1 MKSCC
6 EYIRGLRYKLRM
18 MGIPAEGSA
27 YVFGYN
33 KSVLINS
40 LNPDSVLKKKSTSV
54 AYHFVR
60 EGVAKNEWKVA
71 YISTHEN
78 PADILTK
85 PSLISDKRSKFI
97 AMILHHLTMEYWRLT
112 LCVAEGELH

>member
-6 EYIRGLRYKLRM
+6 EYIREHRYKFRM
-18 MGIPAEGSA
+18 MDIPVELSA
-27 YVFGYN
+27 YVFGDN
-33 KSVLINS
+33 NSVLINS
-40 LNPDSVLKKKSTSV
+40 LNPDSLLKEKSTSV

-85 PSLISDKRSKFI
+85 PSFSSDNRAKFI
-97 AMILHHLTMEYWRLT
+97 AMILHHLTME
-112 LCVAEGELH
+112 